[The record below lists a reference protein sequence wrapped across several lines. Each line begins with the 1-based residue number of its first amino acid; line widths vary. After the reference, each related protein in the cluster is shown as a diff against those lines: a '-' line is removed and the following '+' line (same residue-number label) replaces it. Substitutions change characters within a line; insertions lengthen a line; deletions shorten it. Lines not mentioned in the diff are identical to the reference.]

1 MSFGRSVFGSAPVPD
16 FNRPEERTTVSR
28 RSTIAV
34 GPALLSTALSSTAL
48 AGSLPPL
55 NQTLMNGVFC
65 YFKGHHYFA
74 AEFDTTMSQS
84 GLSQNYYSG
93 SNFVN
98 VNTGSVSARAYS
110 AGSEDLLRVVYRT
123 GNADGLLP
131 PPSLTHGTI
140 SWTVTFATAVEVT
153 SMSGELPGTWLWGS
167 SPIALGQ
174 VFAAGQ
180 HTFGWS
186 LDPSGAWPN
195 FGTNYAMQLGVTAA
209 ASPGVPLPGAAALAA
224 VGLMGIGRRRRR

>member
-1 MSFGRSVFGSAPVPD
+1 M
-16 FNRPEERTTVSR
+16 SR

-34 GPALLSTALSSTAL
+34 GPALLSTALASTAL
-48 AGSLPPL
+48 AGGLPPL

-65 YFKGHHYFA
+65 YFKGQPGFA
-74 AEFDTTMSQS
+74 AEFDTTMTQS
-84 GLSQNYYSG
+84 GLSQSYFQA
-93 SNFVN
+93 SNFTNAYV
-98 VNTGSVSARAYS
+98 GSVTARAYS

-123 GNADGLLP
+123 GNAAGFLP

-140 SWTVTFATAVEVT
+140 SWTVTFTTAVEIT

-174 VFAAGQ
+174 VFTAGQ

-186 LDPSGAWPN
+186 LDGGAWPN
-195 FGTNYAMQLGVTAA
+195 SGTNYAMQLGVTAA
-209 ASPGVPLPGAAALAA
+209 ASTGVPLPGAAGLAA
-224 VGLMGIGRRRRR
+224 VGLVGIGRRRRR

>member
-1 MSFGRSVFGSAPVPD
+1 M
-16 FNRPEERTTVSR
+16 SR

-34 GPALLSTALSSTAL
+34 GPALLSTALASTAL
-48 AGSLPPL
+48 GGGSPPMS
-55 NQTLMNGVFC
+55 QTLVDGVFC
-65 YFKGHHYFA
+65 YFKGHPYFA

-84 GLSQNYYSG
+84 GLSQNYFQA
-93 SNFVN
+93 SNFTNSYV
-98 VNTGSVSARAYS
+98 GSVTARAYG
-110 AGSEDLLRVVYRT
+110 AGSEDLLRAVYRT
-123 GNADGLLP
+123 GNASGLLP

-140 SWTVTFATAVEVT
+140 SWTVTFAIAVEVT
-153 SMSGELPGTWLWGS
+153 SMSGELPGTWLSGS

-195 FGTNYAMQLGVTAA
+195 SGTNYAMQLGVTAA
-209 ASPGVPLPGAAALAA
+209 ASAIPLPGAAGLAA
-224 VGLMGIGRRRRR
+224 AGLMGLARRRRR

>member
-1 MSFGRSVFGSAPVPD
+1 M
-16 FNRPEERTTVSR
+16 SR

-34 GPALLSTALSSTAL
+34 GPALLSTALASTAL
-48 AGSLPPL
+48 AAGLPPL

-65 YFKGHHYFA
+65 YFKGQPGFA
-74 AEFDTTMSQS
+74 AEFDTTMTQS
-84 GLSQNYYSG
+84 GLSQSYFQA
-93 SNFVN
+93 SNFTNAYV
-98 VNTGSVSARAYS
+98 GSVTARAYG

-123 GNADGLLP
+123 GNAAGFLP

-140 SWTVTFATAVEVT
+140 SWTVTFTTAVEIT

-174 VFAAGQ
+174 VFTAGQ

-186 LDPSGAWPN
+186 LDGGAWPN
-195 FGTNYAMQLGVTAA
+195 SGTNYAMQLGVTAA
-209 ASPGVPLPGAAALAA
+209 ASTGVPLPGAAGLAA
-224 VGLMGIGRRRRR
+224 VGLVGIGRRRRR